1 MRSRLDPMKKTR
13 ERWFLDRFLEILGI
27 TPDFS
32 PEDRDPPDF
41 IVTIGGKRIGLELTE
56 FFFSDVVSGEQ
67 PKFQILREKAIEKA
81 WKLFRSN
88 DGPAL
93 KVVPV
98 FNDIPEPLG
107 PMHNNEIEDFA
118 NRFERA
124 VWLNGWPDEPNKRQ
138 EFRGGR
144 MLPELDYY
152 SVRASKEGTNELW
165 GRAGPTHQEVLEAH
179 HIQSK
184 LNSKALKHPSYSGDF
199 CEIWLVIYTEGGLRD
214 VPNEIGEDAR
224 NSVYDFPFDRAFW
237 FDYFPN
243 VEVTCLRKV

>member
-1 MRSRLDPMKKTR
+1 M
-13 ERWFLDRFLEILGI
+13 
-27 TPDFS
+27 
-32 PEDRDPPDF
+32 
-41 IVTIGGKRIGLELTE
+41 ELTE
-56 FFFSDVVSGEQ
+56 FFYSDVVYGER
-67 PKFQILREKAIEKA
+67 PKFQILREKAIAEA
-81 WKLFRSN
+81 EQLFRTN
-88 DGPAL
+88 GGPAL

-107 PMHNNEIEDFA
+107 PKHMNEVADFA
-118 NRFERA
+118 VRFERA

-138 EFRGGR
+138 EFRGGG

-152 SVRASKEGTNELW
+152 SVRARREGANELW

-199 CEIWLVIYTEGGLRD
+199 REVWLVIYTEGGLRD

-224 NSVYDFPFDRAFW
+224 TSVYKFPFDRAYW
-237 FDYFPN
+237 FDSFPN
-243 VEVTCLRKV
+243 VEVTRLRKV